1 MPANRKRPDQR
12 GDNRDGRAPV
22 MELFAGGADEQPRK
36 IPPLPDHPDVEKG
49 EWREQTVRRWEE
61 LWGSPVAA
69 AIDLE
74 ADGGKL
80 LRWLYAWDQW
90 YRTAAL
96 ISRVGPLTEGAKG
109 TVIES
114 PAVGYL
120 ERQEKVIAAVEKEFG
135 LGPLARNNLG
145 VMIGQHGLTVDE
157 LNRRIRAADLRAIGD
172 EEGAD
177 AVLEVGGTRWAE
189 A

>member
-22 MELFAGGADEQPRK
+22 LDLIAGGAERPRE
-36 IPPLPDHPDVEKG
+36 IPPMPDHPDASEG
-49 EWREQTVRRWEE
+49 EWRAQTVQRWEE
-61 LWGSPVAA
+61 LWSSPVAG
-69 AIDLE
+69 AIDPE

-80 LRWLYAWDQW
+80 LRWVYAWDQW
-90 YRTAAL
+90 FRTAAL
-96 ISRVGPLTEGAKG
+96 ISRTGPLTVGAKG
-109 TVIES
+109 TPVES

-177 AVLEVGGTRWAE
+177 AVLELDGVRWGE